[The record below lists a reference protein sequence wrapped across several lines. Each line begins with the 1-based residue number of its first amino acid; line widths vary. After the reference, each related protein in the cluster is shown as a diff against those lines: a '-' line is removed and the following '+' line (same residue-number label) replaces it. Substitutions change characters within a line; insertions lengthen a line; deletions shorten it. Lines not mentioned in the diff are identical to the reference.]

1 MAISKVFDI
10 ATRSLA
16 VYRKAMDI
24 TSHNIAN
31 TNNPNFTRQRIVF
44 SSDFTNV
51 SAGIVWGNGV
61 KIGDVVRY
69 KDHFVENQTRV
80 FNSKYNDNRRQSE
93 LISNIEKLFA
103 EPTELGLGN
112 MISKF
117 FNSFSELAASPT
129 SNPLRTAVL
138 NAATNMATK
147 INSLN
152 NSLND
157 VKRNIK
163 SEFEEKVKYVN
174 NLLAQINQ
182 VNKDLKINQSKKM
195 SVNDL
200 LDHRDS
206 LLKELSKLVNI
217 NITTASDNTIS
228 VSVGGSF
235 AVDTY
240 HLTEFEMVEENG
252 YLSMKM
258 KGGTNP
264 VILTDG
270 EMNALSNVFT
280 SKVTSYQQKLDRIVN
295 TIVTEVNKIHTTGFS
310 RTNPPQ
316 TNINFFEPYKDGVLR
331 INELLLKNP
340 NYISISS
347 DGTLGNGDLALR
359 ISEIVDQKLIDN
371 STIMEYY
378 STLINEIG
386 NDGLLNKN
394 LTEANQLVLDQLEQ
408 QREITSGVS
417 LDEEMTNVLQFQRSY
432 EASAKL
438 IKVSDELLKTILE
451 LV

>member
-1 MAISKVFDI
+1 MGISKVFDI

-31 TNNPNFTRQRIVF
+31 TNNPNFTRQKIVF
-44 SSDFTNV
+44 TSDFTDV

-69 KDHFVENQTRV
+69 KDNFVDNQTRIM
-80 FNSKYNDNRRQSE
+80 NSKYNDSRRQSE
-93 LISNIEKLFA
+93 LISNVEKLFA

-117 FNSFSELAASPT
+117 FNSFSELASSPT
-129 SNPLRTAVL
+129 SNPLRTGVL
-138 NAATNMATK
+138 NAATNMVTK
-147 INSLN
+147 VNSLN
-152 NSLND
+152 HSLND
-157 VKRNIK
+157 IKRNIK
-163 SEFEEKVKYVN
+163 SEFDEKVKSVN
-174 NLLAQINQ
+174 NILKQINQ
-182 VNKDLKINQSKKM
+182 VNKDLKINQAKNM
-195 SVNDL
+195 STNDL
-200 LDHRDS
+200 LDHRDT
-206 LLKELSKLVNI
+206 LLKDLSKLVNI
-217 NITTASDNTIS
+217 HITTASDNTIS

-235 AVDTY
+235 AVDAY
-240 HLTEFEMVEENG
+240 HTTEFEMVEENG
-252 YLSMKM
+252 YLSMRI

-270 EMNALSNVFT
+270 ELNALLSVYT
-280 SKVTSYQQKLDRIVN
+280 SKIPSYQQKIDRIVN
-295 TIVTEVNKIHTTGFS
+295 TIVAEVNKIHNTGFS
-310 RTNPPQ
+310 KTSPPQ

-340 NYISISS
+340 NLISISS
-347 DGTLGNGDLALR
+347 DGTLGNGDLALN
-359 ISEIVDQKLIDN
+359 ISEIVDKKLIDN

-378 STLINEIG
+378 TTLINELG

-394 LTEANQLVLDQLEQ
+394 LAEASQLVLDQLEQ
-408 QREITSGVS
+408 QREMASGVS

>member
-138 NAATNMATK
+138 NTATNMATK
-147 INSLN
+147 VNSLN

-163 SEFEEKVKYVN
+163 SEFEEKVKLVN
-174 NLLAQINQ
+174 NLLSQINQ

-240 HLTEFEMVEENG
+240 HITEFEMVEENG

-316 TNINFFEPYKDGVLR
+316 TNLNFFEPYRDGVLR

-408 QREITSGVS
+408 QREVTSGVS